1 VPLNVPLIP
10 DEPLVPEEPEVPEEP
25 LVPLVPGSPLSPVRA
40 NVNMQSSPLVKGLA
54 ADSSTGETTID
65 Q

>member
-1 VPLNVPLIP
+1 MPLNVPLIP
-10 DEPLVPEEPEVPEEP
+10 EDPLVPEDPEVPEEP

-40 NVNMQSSPLVKGLA
+40 KVNIQSSPLVNGLA

>member
-1 VPLNVPLIP
+1 VPPNVALA
-10 DEPLVPEEPEVPEEP
+10 PLVPEDPEVPEEP
-25 LVPLVPGSPLSPVRA
+25 LVPLLPGSPLSPVRA